1 MRAIPV
7 HDLAGEARDIG
18 LAHGRLLRDEIR
30 ECIEI
35 YRLVLGTGDAP
46 LMREAE
52 RIATTVCDFSPQ
64 IADEIDAIAEG
75 SGVDPR
81 WVYVLNARS
90 ELVTSRG
97 DGCTAVFVPERG
109 LLGQTWDWIDALE
122 PLVVVLR
129 IERAGGH
136 RLMTLTEPGIVAKIG
151 CNGAGMGVCLNF
163 MYSPGP
169 HHGVPVHVLLRACL
183 DAESL
188 AEARAVT
195 SRAGAGRAANVL
207 VGTGGSGGFDVEYTG
222 QEARVVEIDRSPFVH
237 TNHVDERPETAR
249 LLWGNSTARALR
261 ARELAGDARDLTA
274 LVRVLDDRGDA
285 ENPICTPYRSL
296 LGAMVGTTAT
306 VAMELRDAR
315 MHARLGPRPG
325 APMQRIDLQA
335 EP

>member
-7 HDLAGEARDIG
+7 HDLAGDARDIG

-35 YRLVLGTGDAP
+35 YRLVLGTGDAT

-52 RIATTVCDFSPQ
+52 RIAMTVRDFSPQ

-136 RLMTLTEPGIVAKIG
+136 RLLTLTEPGIVAKRG
-151 CNGAGMGVCLNF
+151 RAHDL
-163 MYSPGP
+163 SA
-169 HHGVPVHVLLRACL
+169 VPRARRRAL
-183 DAESL
+183 GLVRLAAAAQLQGTPIRDAPCDPEP
-188 AEARAVT
+188 R
-195 SRAGAGRAANVL
+195 RGRAGRA
-207 VGTGGSGGFDVEYTG
+207 
-222 QEARVVEIDRSPFVH
+222 
-237 TNHVDERPETAR
+237 
-249 LLWGNSTARALR
+249 
-261 ARELAGDARDLTA
+261 GD
-274 LVRVLDDRGDA
+274 
-285 ENPICTPYRSL
+285 
-296 LGAMVGTTAT
+296 
-306 VAMELRDAR
+306 
-315 MHARLGPRPG
+315 
-325 APMQRIDLQA
+325 
-335 EP
+335 